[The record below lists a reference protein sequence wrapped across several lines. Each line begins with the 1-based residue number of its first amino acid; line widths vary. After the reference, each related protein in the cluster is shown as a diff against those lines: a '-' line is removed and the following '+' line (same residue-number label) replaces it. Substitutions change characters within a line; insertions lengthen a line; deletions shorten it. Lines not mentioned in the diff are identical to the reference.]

1 MQFGLHNL
9 WFLFG
14 AAAAPR
20 RTIMTKSAAAQPART
35 NHLEGN
41 ALGGRVAEFRD
52 HLLDLGYA
60 AQTIRVNVEAARH
73 FAHWLERSAIGPTV
87 IDDAVIRQFSS
98 HRCIWTYNRW
108 HGVLAPRYIDRVRRF
123 VRFIDQ
129 SRLTR
134 KGAGQAAP
142 AVDSRVGQFQDW
154 LRVHRGLAERT
165 IIGQGEIIAR
175 LVVALGPAPVDYDAS
190 SIRQLIIDESG
201 KYSRAYLAKIAS
213 VLRSYL
219 RFLSARGECRP
230 GLDHAV
236 PTFAEWRLS
245 ALPRYLATT
254 DVERIVGSCD
264 LARPQGVRDRAILL
278 LLARL
283 GLRAG
288 DICAMRVD
296 DTDWT
301 NGTLRVRGKARQETR
316 LPLPQDAGDA
326 LLEYLE
332 NCRPCT
338 PSDRVF
344 LRLSAPHRPWARSS
358 AVSLIVDRA
367 LARAGIDNPPT
378 RGANLLRHSAAT
390 SMLRAGASMDAVGS
404 LLRHRSPNT
413 TAHYAKVDV
422 LMLSQIAQPWLG
434 AASC

>member
-1 MQFGLHNL
+1 MERLV
-9 WFLFG
+9 
-14 AAAAPR
+14 PTR
-20 RTIMTKSAAAQPART
+20 SARA

-41 ALGGRVAEFRD
+41 ILSGRVAEFQD
-52 HLLDLGYA
+52 HLLGLGYA
-60 AQTIRVNVEAARH
+60 ARTIRVNVEAARH
-73 FAHWLERSAIGPTV
+73 FAHWLERSAIELTG
-87 IDDAVIRQFSS
+87 IDDEVIQQFSS
-98 HRCIWTYNRW
+98 HRCMWTYNRW
-108 HGVLAPRYIDRVRRF
+108 HGALAPRYIDRVCRF
-123 VRFIDQ
+123 VRFLGQ

-134 KGAGQAAP
+134 KGACQAALP
-142 AVDSRVGQFQDW
+142 VDGRVRQFQDW
-154 LRVHRGLAERT
+154 LRTHRGSAERT
-165 IIGQGEIIAR
+165 ILGQGEIAAR
-175 LVVALGPAPVDYDAS
+175 LVTALGPNPADYHAS
-190 SIRQLIIDESG
+190 AIRQLITDESG

-230 GLDHAV
+230 WLDQAV

-254 DVERIVGSCD
+254 DVERVVGSCD
-264 LARPQGVRDRAILL
+264 LSKPQGVRDRAILL

-288 DICAMRVD
+288 DICAMRLD
-296 DTDWT
+296 DIDWT
-301 NGTLRVRGKARQETR
+301 DGTLRVRGKGRRETR
-316 LPLPQDAGDA
+316 LPFPQDAGDA
-326 LLEYLE
+326 LLEYLQ
-332 NCRPCT
+332 NYRPRV

-344 LRLSAPHRPWARSS
+344 LRLSAPHRPWVCSC

-367 LARAGIDNPPT
+367 LVRAGIENAPS

-390 SMLRAGASMDAVGS
+390 TMLRSGASMDAVGS
-404 LLRHRSPNT
+404 ILRHRSPNT

-434 AASC
+434 GESC

>member
-1 MQFGLHNL
+1 
-9 WFLFG
+9 
-14 AAAAPR
+14 
-20 RTIMTKSAAAQPART
+20 
-35 NHLEGN
+35 
-41 ALGGRVAEFRD
+41 
-52 HLLDLGYA
+52 
-60 AQTIRVNVEAARH
+60 
-73 FAHWLERSAIGPTV
+73 
-87 IDDAVIRQFSS
+87 
-98 HRCIWTYNRW
+98 
-108 HGVLAPRYIDRVRRF
+108 
-123 VRFIDQ
+123 
-129 SRLTR
+129 
-134 KGAGQAAP
+134 
-142 AVDSRVGQFQDW
+142 
-154 LRVHRGLAERT
+154 LAERT
-165 IIGQGEIIAR
+165 IIGQCEIVAR
-175 LVVALGPAPVDYDAS
+175 LVAALGPAPADYDAS

-254 DVERIVGSCD
+254 DVERVVGSCD

-283 GLRAG
+283 GLRGG

-296 DTDWT
+296 DIDWS
-301 NGTLRVRGKARQETR
+301 NGTLRVRGKSRRETR

-326 LLEYLE
+326 LLEYLQ
-332 NCRPCT
+332 NCRPRT

-344 LRLSAPHRPWARSS
+344 LRLSAPHRPWVRSS
-358 AVSLIVDRA
+358 AVSQIVDRA

-404 LLRHRSPNT
+404 VLRHRSPNT

-434 AASC
+434 GASC